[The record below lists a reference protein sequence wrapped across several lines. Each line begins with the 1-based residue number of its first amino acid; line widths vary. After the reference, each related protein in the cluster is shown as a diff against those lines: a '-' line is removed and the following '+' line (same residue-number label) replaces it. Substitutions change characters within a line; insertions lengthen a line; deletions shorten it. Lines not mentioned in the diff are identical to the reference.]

1 MYGVVAVLL
10 TQANV
15 LEGYLLG
22 GAAALVSLYGLWFFE
37 FKKKHTLQPV
47 APHPPH
53 HER

>member
-1 MYGVVAVLL
+1 
-10 TQANV
+10 V

-37 FKKKHTLQPV
+37 FRRKPTPQP
-47 APHPPH
+47 ATPHPAH